1 VCTGLFFLWEGPRYK
16 YFYDCRIEFLRHMR
30 DFFQLVY
37 KVEVKEEV
45 VDTEGDGEEEEERDT
60 ITRQLVTLSCVGVG
74 YSNYSKGIM

>member
-1 VCTGLFFLWEGPRYK
+1 
-16 YFYDCRIEFLRHMR
+16 MR

-45 VDTEGDGEEEEERDT
+45 VDTEEDGEEEEERDT

>member
-1 VCTGLFFLWEGPRYK
+1 
-16 YFYDCRIEFLRHMR
+16 MR

-45 VDTEGDGEEEEERDT
+45 VDTEGDGEEGDGVERAGEGRAGEEEGDT

-74 YSNYSKGIM
+74 FSNYSKGIM